1 MWDVTRP
8 FPPVRACLFSQSL
21 TVITFLGDPSA
32 GSGLPRGTMVF
43 ANQPIPKEV
52 SFATVTATTPSTVT
66 ATITVNLAWVCTG
79 RGKLENI
86 GFSDKEFPGLKKN
99 VGLCILCPNSLNS
112 EMKWLNG

>member
-1 MWDVTRP
+1 MLNCCIELMSMCQYFPLQSKEMVWEVSRS

-52 SFATVTATTPSTVT
+52 SGYLQVPS
-66 ATITVNLAWVCTG
+66 
-79 RGKLENI
+79 
-86 GFSDKEFPGLKKN
+86 
-99 VGLCILCPNSLNS
+99 
-112 EMKWLNG
+112 

>member
-1 MWDVTRP
+1 MCQCCPFQSKEMVWEVTRS

-52 SFATVTATTPSTVT
+52 GEGNVEISPGCERMCLIQTHERLFKTA
-66 ATITVNLAWVCTG
+66 IY
-79 RGKLENI
+79 
-86 GFSDKEFPGLKKN
+86 
-99 VGLCILCPNSLNS
+99 
-112 EMKWLNG
+112 

>member
-1 MWDVTRP
+1 MCQCCVLQSKEMVWEVTRS

-52 SFATVTATTPSTVT
+52 RAFCFFLFVCLFIVFVNTLLSQWEFLPWEIWGRFPQEKPAATESRYLTLT
-66 ATITVNLAWVCTG
+66 N
-79 RGKLENI
+79 
-86 GFSDKEFPGLKKN
+86 
-99 VGLCILCPNSLNS
+99 
-112 EMKWLNG
+112 

>member
-1 MWDVTRP
+1 MCQCCLFQSKEMVWEVTRS

-52 SFATVTATTPSTVT
+52 GEGNVEISPGCERMCLIQTHERLFKTA
-66 ATITVNLAWVCTG
+66 IY
-79 RGKLENI
+79 
-86 GFSDKEFPGLKKN
+86 
-99 VGLCILCPNSLNS
+99 
-112 EMKWLNG
+112 